1 MKGASKMVMKKTQQ
15 GALYCEEGYHFP
27 FEQMWNDFVSTLD
40 MNDERFRLLVEEVN
54 FMRERIADY
63 YEKEIKEL

>member
-1 MKGASKMVMKKTQQ
+1 MVMKKTQQ

-27 FEQMWNDFVSTLD
+27 LERMWNDFVSTLD
-40 MNDERFRLLVEEVN
+40 MSDERFCLLVEEVN

-63 YEKEIKEL
+63 YEKELAAL

>member
-1 MKGASKMVMKKTQQ
+1 MKETKQ

-27 FEQMWNDFVSTLD
+27 FEQMWNDFVATLD
-40 MNDERFRLLVEEVN
+40 MSDERFRLLVEEVN
-54 FMRERIADY
+54 YMRGKIADY

>member
-1 MKGASKMVMKKTQQ
+1 MVIKKTQQ

-27 FEQMWNDFVSTLD
+27 FEQMWEDFISTLD

-54 FMRERIADY
+54 FMRGRIVDY
-63 YEKEIKEL
+63 YEKEIKGL

>member
-1 MKGASKMVMKKTQQ
+1 MVMKKTQQ

-27 FEQMWNDFVSTLD
+27 LEQMWDDFVSTLD

-54 FMRERIADY
+54 FMRERRANY

>member
-1 MKGASKMVMKKTQQ
+1 MVMKKTQQ

-27 FEQMWNDFVSTLD
+27 FESMWNDFVSTLD

-54 FMRERIADY
+54 FMRERIVDY

>member
-1 MKGASKMVMKKTQQ
+1 MKETKE

-27 FEQMWNDFVSTLD
+27 FEQMWKDFVSTLD

-54 FMRERIADY
+54 FMRKKIAEY
-63 YEKEIKEL
+63 YEKEITAL